1 MLFASFLKNDYNYET
16 APIKRLIPTRHF
28 GFEEAYGGNLYFY
41 VAELKNGMLLIVDKN
56 LKVVDVALQENNL
69 KGINMDIL
77 KEVAKRKKIVFDW
90 KKTTKEELIE
100 KLGDGDS
107 K

>member
-28 GFEEAYGGNLYFY
+28 DMQDAYGGNLHPY
-41 VAELKNGMLLIVDKN
+41 VAELKNGVLLFIDKH
-56 LKVVDVALQENNL
+56 LKVIDVALQENNL
-69 KGINMDIL
+69 KSINMDVL
-77 KEVAKRKKIVFDW
+77 KELAKRKKIVFDW

-100 KLGDGDS
+100 KLDGDDS